1 METNHLD
8 PQLIKTIPLMSFK
21 EKLKCR
27 KVKAVL
33 WYHVPNANRNA
44 GEYAH
49 HLLFSYYPFR
59 DEGELKY
66 PPVSGTYLLKI
77 QQPGVLDVVNRNG
90 HIMESYSDI
99 VDDVLVNICENVR
112 SAADPFSQQ
121 ENDEVDDEQIET
133 FQNVLQ
139 SDDPAQDTVVLQD
152 EHQV

>member
-1 METNHLD
+1 M
-8 PQLIKTIPLMSFK
+8 
-21 EKLKCR
+21 
-27 KVKAVL
+27 
-33 WYHVPNANRNA
+33 
-44 GEYAH
+44 
-49 HLLFSYYPFR
+49 
-59 DEGELKY
+59 
-66 PPVSGTYLLKI
+66 KI

-99 VDDVLVNICENVR
+99 VDDVLVNICENMR
-112 SAADPFSQQ
+112 SVADPFSQQ